1 MNNALNHSTTI
12 WFFFPKNPVPQNF
25 WLLVDFITSVSDLLD
40 GFLGFKNPVPQF
52 FWFAEF
58 RTFVVLRL
66 FLYGDYVR
74 VKRVGANPLYNLPR
88 RPRKW
93 SRCDCLPPSF
103 ALNAPWQT
111 SLFAMLTSL
120 SCQHVAD
127 VAPKIVFIA
136 HFVNVNAIAL
146 AGQ

>member
-1 MNNALNHSTTI
+1 MQLILAVKLLIFVKFNVILCLNYALKTNLGET
-12 WFFFPKNPVPQNF
+12 
-25 WLLVDFITSVSDLLD
+25 LG

-52 FWFAEF
+52 FWFDEF
-58 RTFVVLRL
+58 RTFAVLRL

-103 ALNAPWQT
+103 ALNAPCQT

-120 SCQHVAD
+120 SCQHIAN

-136 HFVNVNAIAL
+136 HFVSLIAL

>member
-1 MNNALNHSTTI
+1 MNNALNHSTII
-12 WFFFPKNPVPQNF
+12 WFFFPKNPFPQIF
-25 WLLVDFITSVSDLLD
+25 WLLADVITNVSDLLD
-40 GFLGFKNPVPQF
+40 GFWLQKPLSSKF
-52 FWFAEF
+52 FGLFVF
-58 RTFVVLRL
+58 RTFAVLWL

-120 SCQHVAD
+120 SCQLVAN
-127 VAPKIVFIA
+127 VATQNRFLSP
-136 HFVNVNAIAL
+136 L
-146 AGQ
+146 R